1 MSSIGGAIRTVLVN
15 DTITGV
21 GTRIYRDIA
30 PPETAYPYITIF
42 DELSNT
48 PALIGDQVVLART
61 RLVQVSL
68 WQLRQSENTSIVN
81 EIVSALDNAALAAD
95 QFIYRVRV
103 TDISRSFSAEDDTI
117 LHAVTLNVIQKA
129 Q

>member
-1 MSSIGGAIRTVLVN
+1 VLVN
-15 DTITGV
+15 DSITSV
-21 GTRIYRDIA
+21 GSRIYRDIA

-42 DELSNT
+42 DELGNT

-68 WQLRQSENTSIVN
+68 WQLRQSENTAIIDEV
-81 EIVSALDNAALAAD
+81 VAALDSANLSANK
-95 QFIYRVRV
+95 FVYRVRV
-103 TDISRSFSAEDDTI
+103 TDIQRTFNSEDDTI

>member
-1 MSSIGGAIRTVLVN
+1 MASIGGAIRTILVN
-15 DTITGV
+15 DSITGV
-21 GTRIYRDIA
+21 STRIYRDIA

-68 WQLRQSENTSIVN
+68 WQLRQSENTGIVN

-117 LHAVTLNVIQKA
+117 LHAITLNVIQKA
-129 Q
+129 

>member
-1 MSSIGGAIRTVLVN
+1 MASVGGAIRTILVN
-15 DTITGV
+15 DSITGV
-21 GTRIYRDIA
+21 STRIYRDIA

>member
-1 MSSIGGAIRTVLVN
+1 MASIGGAIRTVLVN
-15 DTITGV
+15 DSITSV
-21 GTRIYRDIA
+21 GSRIYRDIA

-42 DELSNT
+42 DELGNT

-68 WQLRQSENTSIVN
+68 WQLRQSENTAIIDEV
-81 EIVSALDNAALAAD
+81 VAALDNANLSANK
-95 QFIYRVRV
+95 FVYRVRV
-103 TDISRSFSAEDDTI
+103 ADIQRAFDSEDDTI

>member
-1 MSSIGGAIRTVLVN
+1 MASIGGAIRTVLVN
-15 DTITGV
+15 DSITGV
-21 GTRIYRDIA
+21 SNRIYRDIA

-42 DELSNT
+42 DELGNT
-48 PALIGDQVVLART
+48 PALIGDQVVLARN

-68 WQLRQSENTSIVN
+68 WQVRQSENTGIIN
-81 EIVSALDNAALAAD
+81 EVVAALDNATLSAD
-95 QFIYRVRV
+95 RFVYRVRV
-103 TDISRSFSAEDDTI
+103 SDITRTFNSEDDTI

>member
-42 DELSNT
+42 DELGNT

-68 WQLRQSENTSIVN
+68 WQVRQSENVAIVD
-81 EIVSALDNAALAAD
+81 EIVSALDNASLSANK
-95 QFIYRVRV
+95 FVYRVRV
-103 TDISRSFSAEDDTI
+103 TDIQRTFDSEDDII
-117 LHAVTLNVIQKA
+117 LHAITLNVIQKA
-129 Q
+129 

>member
-1 MSSIGGAIRTVLVN
+1 MASVGGAIRTVLVN
-15 DTITGV
+15 DSITGV
-21 GTRIYRDIA
+21 TNRIYRDIA
-30 PPETAYPYITIF
+30 PPETTYPYITIF
-42 DELSNT
+42 DELANT

-81 EIVSALDNAALAAD
+81 EIVAALDNASLTAD

-103 TDISRSFSAEDDTI
+103 TDISRSFDADDDTI
-117 LHAVTLNVIQKA
+117 LHAISLNVIQKA

>member
-1 MSSIGGAIRTVLVN
+1 MASIGGAIRTVLVN
-15 DTITGV
+15 DSITGV
-21 GTRIYRDIA
+21 GSRIYRDIA
-30 PPETAYPYITIF
+30 PPETTYPYITIF
-42 DELSNT
+42 DELGNT

-68 WQLRQSENTSIVN
+68 WQLRQSENTAIIDEV
-81 EIVSALDNAALAAD
+81 VAALDNANLSANK
-95 QFIYRVRV
+95 FVYRVRV
-103 TDISRSFSAEDDTI
+103 ADIQRAFDSEDDTI

>member
-1 MSSIGGAIRTVLVN
+1 MASIGGAIRTVLVN
-15 DTITGV
+15 DSITGV
-21 GTRIYRDIA
+21 GSRIYRDIA

-42 DELSNT
+42 DELGNT

-68 WQLRQSENTSIVN
+68 WQLRQSENTAIIDEV
-81 EIVSALDNAALAAD
+81 VAALDNANLSANK
-95 QFIYRVRV
+95 FVYRVRV
-103 TDISRSFSAEDDTI
+103 ADIQRAFDSEDDTI

>member
-1 MSSIGGAIRTVLVN
+1 MASIGGAIRTVLVN
-15 DTITGV
+15 DSITGV
-21 GTRIYRDIA
+21 GSRIYRDIA

-42 DELSNT
+42 DELGNT
-48 PALIGDQVVLART
+48 PALIGDQTVLART

-68 WQLRQSENTSIVN
+68 WQLRQSENTAIIDEV
-81 EIVSALDNAALAAD
+81 VAALDNANLSANK
-95 QFIYRVRV
+95 FVYGVRV
-103 TDISRSFSAEDDTI
+103 SDIQRAFNSEDDTI